1 MKLRVQLTT
10 PAARLLPLALDA
22 ELVDLVEDA
31 GVVALEQ
38 LLRHLEAECLIRH
51 ARKDLRDDVLLR
63 DALVLMLQV
72 PCHDVLQ
79 LRTPEKAQLPRRI
92 DPRIR
97 LRAAQDIEIRAPLDL
112 LDGDDA
118 PARRHMLLDVHRVPR
133 ADDDD
138 VHVEVAVVVLDLP
151 REPRVGIGIRLDLD
165 SHEAVRRHHDDIRA
179 APAHIL
185 FLDDPD
191 APPALLQESKQRLT
205 DVPVL

>member
-22 ELVDLVEDA
+22 ESVDLVEDA
-31 GVVALEQ
+31 GVIALEQ
-38 LLRHLEAECLIRH
+38 LLRHLEAERLIRH
-51 ARKDLRDDVLLR
+51 AREDLFDHVLLR
-63 DALVLMLQV
+63 DAVILMLQMAI
-72 PCHDVLQ
+72 HDVLQ
-79 LRTPEKAQLPRRI
+79 LRTPEKAQLSRRI

-97 LRAAQDIEIRAPLDL
+97 LRAAQHIEIRASLDL

-118 PARRHMLLDVHRVPR
+118 PARRHMLLDVHRVAR

-138 VHVEVAVVVLDLP
+138 VHVEVTVVVLDLP
-151 REPRVGIGIRLDLD
+151 REPRVGIGVRLDLD
-165 SHEAVRRHHDDIRA
+165 PHEAVRRHHDHIRT

-191 APPALLQESKQRLT
+191 APVALLQESKQRLT